1 MEKIT
6 MKMMREALISAK
18 PWNCSKQD
26 ICDCLGKLSDE
37 ELVQTDIR
45 QELKFTSLDIV
56 DLLMKLETKSGYPT
70 KFLYDGLA
78 EKSNV
83 TVSDVIAFF

>member
-6 MKMMREALISAK
+6 MKMMRETLIAAK
-18 PWNCSKQD
+18 PWNCSEQD
-26 ICDCLGKLSDE
+26 IYDCLRKLSDE
-37 ELVQTDIR
+37 ELEQTDIR
-45 QELKFTSLDIV
+45 RELKFTSLDIV
-56 DLLMKLETKSGYPT
+56 DLLMRLETRSGYPT
-70 KFLYDGLA
+70 KFLYHDLA